1 MAADQSHNT
10 DATLSSEEVGGL
22 RLGALHGLYTAATET
37 GHLANCATI
46 SAEIAKRRADNAG
59 WHRVASQAH
68 IDIGDLTTALK
79 FAETTH
85 ILEPQHVGHL
95 TFLAALRS
103 RTGDYSGAVTLLLPL
118 ASSEQATSGVYLQIA
133 NAVSNLSRPD
143 LAIAMIKR
151 AIKVDPSNVGAGMMM
166 ASFHARAENWQA
178 AIDAMIGTEA
188 RCGVTEQTRRAI
200 SGYYTQAGDLKAAL
214 RAIDDALLRSP
225 GKPEYLLHRFG
236 VLRRLDRLED
246 ALAVL
251 LEMLEIDPKNLWARR
266 QAVSVYVEFGT
277 IEKALQHGAFLV
289 EQEPNNDEYLNCM
302 RHLLEVRT
310 GKKLADAV
318 GDLPSV
324 KQMGSSRGF
333 RQAPSFRQQC
343 AAMVHVI
350 SALVMREILVR
361 NGRNR
366 LGFFWALVEPL
377 VHVSVLAVIFQFT
390 IRTPPPLGDSFFYF
404 YFTGIAPY
412 LLLTRVTQ
420 QVGHSVMGNR
430 SVLEVPVITPIDLAI
445 SKMIVEVFT
454 AIVVVLI
461 FGVIFQ
467 SLGQNGFPILP
478 GKVLA
483 AFMLAATFGFGLGMI
498 FASLVE
504 FGRLAETANVILM
517 RVFYLTGGIFFLPE
531 LLPPMFREIVT
542 WNPFMHLVALTREGY
557 YGFYNSS
564 ALSLP
569 YIFTVA
575 IVVLAIGMTLLW
587 AVSPIMRVQK

>member
-1 MAADQSHNT
+1 MSADQSQNAE
-10 DATLSSEEVGGL
+10 ATLSSEEVGAL
-22 RLGALHGLYTAATET
+22 RLGELHGLYTVATEN
-37 GHLANCATI
+37 GHLMNCATI

-68 IDIGDLTTALK
+68 IDIGDLSAALK

-85 ILEPQHVGHL
+85 ILDPQHVGHC
-95 TFLAALRS
+95 TFLAALRNRS
-103 RTGDYSGAVTLLLPL
+103 GDYSGAVALLLPL
-118 ASSEQATSGVYLQIA
+118 ASQKDATSGVFLQIA

-151 AIKVDPSNVGAGMMM
+151 AIMVNPSDVGAGMNL
-166 ASFHARAENWQA
+166 SSHFARTGDWEN
-178 AIDAMIGTEA
+178 AIDAMIATEA

-200 SGYYTQAGDLKAAL
+200 SGYYTQAGDFKAAL
-214 RAIDDALLRSP
+214 KSIDEALLHSP

-236 VLRRLDRLED
+236 VLRRLGRLDD

-302 RHLLEVRT
+302 RHLLEVRI
-310 GKKLADAV
+310 GKKLAHDV
-318 GDLPSV
+318 GDLASL
-324 KQMGSSRGF
+324 KQTGTSRGF
-333 RQAPSFRQQC
+333 REAPAFAQQC
-343 AAMVHVI
+343 AAMLHVI

-420 QVGHSVMGNR
+420 QVGNSVMSNR

-454 AIVVVLI
+454 STVVVLI
-461 FGVIFQ
+461 FGLIFQ
-467 SLGQNGFPILP
+467 SLGQNGFPVLP

-498 FASLVE
+498 YASLVE
-504 FGRLAETANVILM
+504 FGRLADTANVILM

-531 LLPPMFREIVT
+531 LLPPMYREIVT

-557 YGFYNSS
+557 YGFYNSPS
-564 ALSLP
+564 LSVP
-569 YIFTVA
+569 YIFTAA
-575 IVVLAIGMTLLW
+575 IISLAIGMTLLW
-587 AVSPIMRVQK
+587 AISPIMRVQK